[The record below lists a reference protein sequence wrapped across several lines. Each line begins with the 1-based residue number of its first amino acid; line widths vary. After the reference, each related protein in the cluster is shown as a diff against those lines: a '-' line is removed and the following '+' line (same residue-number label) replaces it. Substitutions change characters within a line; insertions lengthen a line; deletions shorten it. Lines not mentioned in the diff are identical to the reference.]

1 MQIRSLLYACTM
13 ALVARAATAAIPE
26 EIGVAKLP
34 APGPHW
40 FWASDFT
47 LFNDVD
53 GRAFLI
59 DADSGKLLGM
69 LATGVV
75 FGKLDLPR
83 DYRAIYSAET
93 YYSRGSRGERT
104 DVVSFYDPATL
115 DFTGEVIIPPRRQ
128 TGLLPPS
135 VSALT
140 DDDRYLII
148 YNFNPAQSVSVVDVG
163 GRKLA
168 GEITT
173 PGCALVYPS
182 GPGRFGQLCQ
192 DGSWQTIE
200 LRDDGTEAKRAQSKP
215 FFDPLQDPLSEKG
228 VRVGSRWY
236 FASRGAQM
244 YEVDV
249 SNAVPSFGKA
259 WPLLGNADGD
269 ASWTVGG
276 HQHLAIHSGSGR
288 LYSLMHKGGVDT
300 HKDPGDEVW
309 VYDLAKHRRVQRIV
323 LEHPAVS
330 LEVTQDDAPLLITA
344 TASPTLDVYDAMSGQ
359 HRRTLE
365 GVGQTP
371 LLIQVVPV
379 KPR

>member
-1 MQIRSLLYACTM
+1 MHIRSVLLAC
-13 ALVARAATAAIPE
+13 ALTLAARAATAAIPE
-26 EIGVAKLP
+26 EMGVTKLP

-59 DADSGKLLGM
+59 DADEGRLLGM

-104 DVVSFYDPATL
+104 DVVSFYDPVSL

-163 GRKLA
+163 NRKFA

-215 FFDPLQDPLSEKG
+215 FFDPMKDPLTEKG
-228 VRVGSRWY
+228 VRVGDRWY
-236 FASRGAQM
+236 FASRGGQM

-249 SNAVPSFGKA
+249 SKVAPSFTA
-259 WPLLGNADGD
+259 PWSLVSDADRAATWAG
-269 ASWTVGG
+269 GG
-276 HQHLAIHSGSGR
+276 HQHLAIQARSGR

-300 HKDPGDEVW
+300 HKDPGTEIW
-309 VYDLAKHRRVQRIV
+309 VYDLAKRNRVQRIV

-330 LEVTQDDAPLLITA
+330 IEVTQDDAPVLIIATA
-344 TASPTLDVYDAMSGQ
+344 TPILDVYDAVSGQ
-359 HRRTLE
+359 HKRTIE
-365 GVGQTP
+365 DVGQTA
-371 LLIQVVPV
+371 LLIQAVPV
-379 KPR
+379 KSR